1 MKAFLQRFGGLVLGI
16 LSGFDRLVFKGKL
29 RQLYAPEGM
38 NCYLS
43 ANHVLYVDFRQHV
56 ESVTQRVLEASLIAP
71 AKQLRR
77 FEYLNSSQVS
87 KEEIARKYAEE
98 HQVNEGLVCVLQCV
112 EPCWSFDLDKK
123 ADGKLTV
130 VGKPRKCSFLYHYY
144 LHPQFGW
151 MHVRLQT
158 WFPFEIQVYLNGRE
172 WLARQ
177 MDRVGLR
184 YRRSDNK
191 FLWVEDWPAAQ
202 QLFDQQLQT
211 TWPGVLDALQRQV
224 HPLHPGHLGRLPVA
238 YNWTVY
244 QSEWATDV
252 AFASR
257 QDLEQFYRRW
267 VRHAFLNFNSTDVL
281 RFLGRS
287 GRLFEQGTV
296 AIQTKVEPFYEGTR
310 LKPWVDHNSLKL
322 YDHLNVLRPE
332 TTINE
337 PKGFRVY
344 RTAQDDPG
352 GEMKWRILRR
362 NVADLYRRAQ
372 VSQAAN
378 ERYLEALAA
387 VTETKTVKELIEP
400 LCQRVPEPG
409 KKPGRKVRALNPLGP
424 TDAALLT
431 AISDPKYMVNG
442 VRNRDL
448 VQALYPEPTSDAQEK
463 RRRSARVT
471 RLIRILR
478 GHGLLHKVPRTHRY
492 QMPAEART
500 KTLAILAAR
509 DANPDEL
516 TSKAA

>member
-1 MKAFLQRFGGLVLGI
+1 MKTFLQRFGGVVLGI

-29 RQLYAPEGM
+29 PRLYAPEGM

-43 ANHVLYVDFRQHV
+43 ANHVRYVDFRQHV
-56 ESVTQRVLEASLIAP
+56 ENVTQRVLEASLIAE
-71 AKQLRR
+71 AKRR
-77 FEYLNSSQVS
+77 QCFEYLNSSQIS
-87 KEEIARKYAEE
+87 KEEVARKYAAK
-98 HQVNEGLVCVLQCV
+98 HCVREGLVCVLQCV
-112 EPCWSFDLDKK
+112 EPCWSFDLGKK

-130 VGKPRKCSFLYHYY
+130 VGMPRKCSFLYHYY
-144 LHPQFGW
+144 QHPQLGW

-177 MDRVGLR
+177 LDHAGLA

-191 FLWVEDWPAAQ
+191 FLWMKDWQAAQ

-211 TWPGVLDALQRQV
+211 AWVPMLEALQQQV
-224 HPLHPGHLGRLPVA
+224 HPLHPTHLGRLPVN
-238 YNWTVY
+238 YNWTVF

-257 QDLEQFYRRW
+257 SDLERFYQRW
-267 VRHAFLNFNSTDVL
+267 VRHAVLNFDSADVL

-287 GRLFEQGTV
+287 GRLYENGTV
-296 AIQTKVEPFYEGTR
+296 AVQTKLEHFYEGTR
-310 LKPWVDHNSLKL
+310 LKHWVDGNSLKL

-344 RTAQDDPG
+344 RTSQDDPD

-362 NVADLYRRAQ
+362 NVADLHRRAQ

-378 ERYLEALAA
+378 ERCLEALAGVA
-387 VTETKTVKELIEP
+387 ETKTVKELSEP

-409 KKPGRKVRALNPLGP
+409 QKPGRKVRALNPLAA

-431 AISDPKYMVNG
+431 AISDPKYMISG

-448 VQALYPEPTSDAQEK
+448 VAALYPEPTTDTLEK
-463 RRRSARVT
+463 KRRSARVT

-478 GHGLLHKVPRTHRY
+478 AHGLLHKVPRTHRY
-492 QMPAEART
+492 QIPPEART
-500 KTLAILAAR
+500 RILAILAAR
-509 DANPDEL
+509 DANPEKL
-516 TSKAA
+516 TSTAA